1 MKQKTGG
8 YINQHFFL
16 KITNVPAAPA
26 YGVYISKLIRY
37 SMIFSHYSEVLDRV
51 HLVTQSL
58 LKQGYVARIDNISN
72 TAGVLQ
78 EIGTAYYSLV
88 ST

>member
-1 MKQKTGG
+1 MEFTFQNS
-8 YINQHFFL
+8 YVILWFF
-16 KITNVPAAPA
+16 P
-26 YGVYISKLIRY
+26 
-37 SMIFSHYSEVLDRV
+37 HYSEVLDRV
-51 HLVTQSL
+51 HLVTQSI